1 MQRPFAH
8 STVFLFVLFS
18 LLLTG
23 CSSTKLPTAPNLLAA
38 ITTNPKLSQFAALV
52 ETAGGLGT
60 VLTESG
66 KHTIFAPSNEALEA
80 MGEKAMGDLMDPDNR
95 TLLVNVLRGHTVPE
109 ALSPKKVSK
118 EGSLT
123 NAMQKSFLVSG
134 TEDNLMVGGGK
145 VLESIK
151 TKNGFVHI
159 IDTVIKN

>member
-1 MQRPFAH
+1 MQRQFAQ
-8 STVFLFVLFS
+8 STVLLVLFT

-66 KHTIFAPSNEALEA
+66 KHTLFAPTNEALEA
-80 MGEKAMGDLMDPDNR
+80 MGDKAMGDLMDPDNR
-95 TLLVNVLRGHTVPE
+95 TLLVNVLRGHAIPG
-109 ALSPKKVSK
+109 ALSPKKLSK

-123 NAMQKSFLVSG
+123 NEMQKSFLVSG
-134 TEDNLMVGGGK
+134 TEDNLMVAGGK

-151 TKNGFVHI
+151 TKNGFVHV
-159 IDTVIKN
+159 IDKVIKN